1 MQKTTR
7 ILGNKVAA
15 LTPEYIRENASSI
28 RGACSSLVPC
38 IGNKLDVLRLIEK
51 LHNHEFLTFE
61 IVETEEMPGEYAVTI
76 PSQKKIIVRQDTYVS
91 ALKGESRGRFTLAHE
106 LGHFFLHANTVPQY
120 AYSQVASNH
129 SYLEDVEWQAN
140 EFAAWL
146 LVDERDERGT
156 ATPRAISTTFGVS
169 METSSIV
176 WKKLKGQKPKNDL

>member
-61 IVETEEMPGEYAVTI
+61 IVETEEMHREYAVTI
-76 PSQKKIIVRQDTYVS
+76 PSQKKLLFVKTPTYLPS
-91 ALKGESRGRFTLAHE
+91 KGNQEG
-106 LGHFFLHANTVPQY
+106 
-120 AYSQVASNH
+120 ASH
-129 SYLEDVEWQAN
+129 WPMS
-140 EFAAWL
+140 
-146 LVDERDERGT
+146 
-156 ATPRAISTTFGVS
+156 
-169 METSSIV
+169 
-176 WKKLKGQKPKNDL
+176 